1 MEPAM
6 GTGNFFGYMPKE
18 IMDGAKLYGVELD
31 TVTGR
36 IASKLYPQANVQVK
50 GFEETNFPNDYFD
63 IVVSNVPFGGYGVYD
78 SEYSRHKFLIHDY
91 FIAKSIDKVKPG
103 GIVAVVTSKG
113 TLDKLNPTA
122 RKYMAERAE
131 LLGAIRLPNTA
142 FRQTANTEA
151 VTDILFFKKRAE
163 KINDTSGIE
172 WLGTG
177 KTEDGF
183 EVNNYFIRHPEM
195 VLGTFAKE
203 TGLYGAEGL
212 TVKPDGRSLGEA
224 IAVAVK
230 NLPQNVYENPD
241 HAAADIAA
249 IDDGAVFDVRPMCYA
264 AVKGKLYMR
273 VGDRLVLQEIPAFPK
288 DACSRIEG
296 MIGIRDELRRVLDMQ
311 TKGCTDEELKRA
323 QSGLSARYDSFVR
336 KYGFLNGQTNARL
349 FREDGDAALLFACET
364 LSEDKTRATKADVFT
379 KRTIRPYAV
388 PTHTGDTLEAL
399 QICRNERGGVDIA
412 YIVELTG
419 KNYDIVTDELGD
431 AIFRDPVSVKEGD
444 KYSGYVTAEEYLS
457 GEVVEKLRIARHFS
471 AKDKE
476 LLLVEK
482 GKVLF
487 EKTPQIIRYANE
499 IGRMIDAPQPSF
511 SATKNMILE
520 SVAVKFRSCRE
531 YRFPVY
537 TDHVVKAFG
546 NVDENDLMTVS
557 FISDVVDAVLINNEG
572 EVTIRFVNDTEVGI
586 AEVKLCMSRHKQRKS

>member
-1 MEPAM
+1 M

-36 IASKLYPQANVQVK
+36 IASKLYPQTSVQIK

-63 IVVSNVPFGGYGVYD
+63 IVVSNVSFGGYGVYD

-113 TLDKLNPTA
+113 TLDKLNSTA

-163 KINDTSGIE
+163 KISDTSGIE

-195 VLGTFAKE
+195 VLGTFVKE

-212 TVKPDGRSLGEA
+212 TAKPDGRPLSEA
-224 IAVAVK
+224 IAAAVE

-241 HAAADIAA
+241 HAAADVAA
-249 IDDGAVFDVRPMCYA
+249 MDDRAVFNVRPMCYA
-264 AVKGKLYMR
+264 AVRSKLYMR

-288 DACSRIEG
+288 DAYSRIEG

-336 KYGFLNGQTNARL
+336 KYGFLNGQTKTATETRSSSWHKSLSRLSAARQTKTTSAGNAR
-349 FREDGDAALLFACET
+349 T
-364 LSEDKTRATKADVFT
+364 
-379 KRTIRPYAV
+379 
-388 PTHTGDTLEAL
+388 
-399 QICRNERGGVDIA
+399 ICRGTPYPCRRKRCAVHTKSRRCFQCPQTA
-412 YIVELTG
+412 SL
-419 KNYDIVTDELGD
+419 
-431 AIFRDPVSVKEGD
+431 RD
-444 KYSGYVTAEEYLS
+444 
-457 GEVVEKLRIARHFS
+457 
-471 AKDKE
+471 
-476 LLLVEK
+476 
-482 GKVLF
+482 
-487 EKTPQIIRYANE
+487 
-499 IGRMIDAPQPSF
+499 
-511 SATKNMILE
+511 
-520 SVAVKFRSCRE
+520 
-531 YRFPVY
+531 
-537 TDHVVKAFG
+537 
-546 NVDENDLMTVS
+546 TVS
-557 FISDVVDAVLINNEG
+557 ISRTCLWRKIS
-572 EVTIRFVNDTEVGI
+572 
-586 AEVKLCMSRHKQRKS
+586 AERTGTFSSLCRKIST

>member
-1 MEPAM
+1 MHERNAAATDAEKKTLAKYVGWGGLPQAFDETNRQWQKEYAELKSLLTSEEYEAAKGSVLNAHYTSGEVIGGIYAALERLGVKGNNRILEPAM

-36 IASKLYPQANVQVK
+36 IASKLYPQANVRVK

-163 KINDTSGIE
+163 KISDTGGIE

-212 TVKPDGRSLGEA
+212 TVKPDGRPLGEA
-224 IAVAVK
+224 IAAAVE

-241 HAAADIAA
+241 HAAADVAA
-249 IDDGAVFDVRPMCYA
+249 MDDGAVFNVRPMCYA

-288 DACSRIEG
+288 DAYSRIEG

-323 QSGLSARYDSFVR
+323 QSVLSARNEL
-336 KYGFLNGQTNARL
+336 K
-349 FREDGDAALLFACET
+349 
-364 LSEDKTRATKADVFT
+364 KA
-379 KRTIRPYAV
+379 
-388 PTHTGDTLEAL
+388 
-399 QICRNERGGVDIA
+399 
-412 YIVELTG
+412 
-419 KNYDIVTDELGD
+419 
-431 AIFRDPVSVKEGD
+431 EG
-444 KYSGYVTAEEYLS
+444 
-457 GEVVEKLRIARHFS
+457 
-471 AKDKE
+471 
-476 LLLVEK
+476 
-482 GKVLF
+482 
-487 EKTPQIIRYANE
+487 
-499 IGRMIDAPQPSF
+499 
-511 SATKNMILE
+511 
-520 SVAVKFRSCRE
+520 
-531 YRFPVY
+531 
-537 TDHVVKAFG
+537 
-546 NVDENDLMTVS
+546 
-557 FISDVVDAVLINNEG
+557 
-572 EVTIRFVNDTEVGI
+572 
-586 AEVKLCMSRHKQRKS
+586 

>member
-1 MEPAM
+1 M

-36 IASKLYPQANVQVK
+36 IASKLYPQTSVQIK

-163 KINDTSGIE
+163 KISDTSGIE

-212 TVKPDGRSLGEA
+212 TVKPDGRPLGEA
-224 IAVAVK
+224 IAAAVE
-230 NLPQNVYENPD
+230 NLPQNVYD
-241 HAAADIAA
+241 LSRVLVQRRRRSDAAH
-249 IDDGAVFDVRPMCYA
+249 
-264 AVKGKLYMR
+264 
-273 VGDRLVLQEIPAFPK
+273 Q
-288 DACSRIEG
+288 
-296 MIGIRDELRRVLDMQ
+296 RDERTVP
-311 TKGCTDEELKRA
+311 
-323 QSGLSARYDSFVR
+323 SR
-336 KYGFLNGQTNARL
+336 K
-349 FREDGDAALLFACET
+349 
-364 LSEDKTRATKADVFT
+364 
-379 KRTIRPYAV
+379 
-388 PTHTGDTLEAL
+388 
-399 QICRNERGGVDIA
+399 
-412 YIVELTG
+412 
-419 KNYDIVTDELGD
+419 
-431 AIFRDPVSVKEGD
+431 
-444 KYSGYVTAEEYLS
+444 
-457 GEVVEKLRIARHFS
+457 IAR
-471 AKDKE
+471 
-476 LLLVEK
+476 
-482 GKVLF
+482 
-487 EKTPQIIRYANE
+487 
-499 IGRMIDAPQPSF
+499 
-511 SATKNMILE
+511 IL
-520 SVAVKFRSCRE
+520 
-531 YRFPVY
+531 
-537 TDHVVKAFG
+537 
-546 NVDENDLMTVS
+546 
-557 FISDVVDAVLINNEG
+557 
-572 EVTIRFVNDTEVGI
+572 
-586 AEVKLCMSRHKQRKS
+586 